1 MVGVERTNALGE
13 FLRARRELV
22 TPKDVGIEAGGFR
35 RVPGLRREEVA
46 TLAGISADYYLRL
59 EQGRDRNPST
69 QVLEALARVLQL
81 DAAATA
87 HLLRLAGHLPPPLPA
102 DSEVPDSILE
112 LIAGWPTTPAYVMNR
127 FTEVLAVN
135 PLAAALSPNYRVGVT
150 LLRAVFLDPAERALR
165 RDWETMTEEAVAV
178 LRANAGTDPSNP
190 RLVALVTEMSEA
202 SERFRHLWSRH
213 DVQPKLSRTQ
223 HLTHPVVGDLN
234 LVSDKLQITGTD
246 GLLLVIFHA
255 APGSADADRL
265 TQLATAP
272 SYG

>member
-1 MVGVERTNALGE
+1 VDRTNALGE

-46 TLAGISADYYLRL
+46 TLAGMSVDYYLRL

-69 QVLEALARVLQL
+69 QVLEALARVLRL
-81 DAAATA
+81 DPAASA

-102 DSEVPDSILE
+102 AEQAPDSIVD
-112 LIAGWPTTPAYVMNR
+112 LINGWPATPAYVMNKY
-127 FTEVLAVN
+127 TEVLAGN
-135 PLAAALSPNYRVGVT
+135 SLAAALSPNYRVGVT
-150 LLRAVFLDPAERALR
+150 LLRAVFLDPAEQALR

-178 LRANAGTDPSNP
+178 LRANAGTDPSDP

-202 SERFRHLWSRH
+202 SDRFRHLWSRH
-213 DVQPKLSRTQ
+213 DVQPKRARTQ

-234 LVSDKLQITGTD
+234 LVSNKLLITDTD
-246 GLLLVIFHA
+246 GLLLVTFHA
-255 APGSADADRL
+255 PPGSADADRL